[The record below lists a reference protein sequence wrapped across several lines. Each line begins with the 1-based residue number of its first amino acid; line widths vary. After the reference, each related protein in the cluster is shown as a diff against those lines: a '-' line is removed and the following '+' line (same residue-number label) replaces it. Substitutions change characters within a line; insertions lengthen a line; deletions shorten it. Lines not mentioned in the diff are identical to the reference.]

1 MTTFDWRHAKAADAV
16 QALDGHPGLAT
27 PELHAALANALERI
41 AALERERDELGEL
54 LRAFNEMI
62 DASAL
67 HGPGVLETQ

>member
-16 QALDGHPGLAT
+16 QVLDVH
-27 PELHAALANALERI
+27 PELSTRELQAALANALERI

-67 HGPGVLETQ
+67 HGPGVLNKQ